1 MRVSLKFQDR
11 AVYNIREKV
20 KEALDGN
27 GVEVSV

>member
-11 AVYNIREKV
+11 AVYNIWEKG